1 MNHHPDFDRL
11 RAARLHNPHALLGR
25 HDLGKGR
32 TSVRAWL
39 PHAVGAR
46 LVDID
51 APLEVSDG
59 VFEWS
64 GDARQ
69 LPAHYRL
76 EWRDAGGLTRDIVDP
91 YSFPLQLD
99 DAELAE
105 FTAGRHTRAHR
116 LLGASEHEVAGIAG
130 VLFAVWAPN
139 AERVSVVGPFNGWDG
154 RCHPMSVRGTSGVW
168 ELFIPGLGA
177 GELYKFELRNRE
189 TGELRVKSDPYARR
203 FEHRPATASIVT
215 DGGAHDWRDGAWY
228 EKRGTVDWRRQP
240 MSIYEL
246 HLGSWR
252 RGANGEFLDYAEIA
266 RQLGPYLRELGF
278 THVELLPITEHPLD
292 ASWGYQCT
300 GYFAPTQRHGT
311 PDELKE
317 FVDTLHQEGIGVLL
331 DWVPAH
337 FPKDDFSLAR
347 FDGTPLYEY
356 ADARKG
362 EHPDWGTLVFDFTRN
377 EVQSFLLSSALY
389 WLEEFHFDG
398 LRVDAVASM
407 LYLDYSRQD
416 GEWQPNRYGGN
427 ENIEATAF
435 LKRLNELTHGECP
448 GSITLA
454 EESTAWPKVSH
465 PTFAGGLGF
474 TFKWNM
480 GWMHDTL
487 SYMEKDPVHRRHHHD
502 LLSFGPVYAFSENF
516 VLPLSH
522 DEVVHGK
529 RSLLGKMPGDE
540 WRRFANLRLLLA
552 YQWTYPG
559 KKLLFMGAEFG
570 QVEEWNHDGS
580 LPWHLADEPPRAGL
594 RALLRDLNRLYRDVP
609 ALHENDHDGAGFAW
623 LAWDDEQNSVLS
635 FARRGGGSHVVVVL
649 NFTPVPRHGYRVG
662 VPFEGRYRVLL
673 NTDSHHYGGSDLGN
687 TEVTTQAVPYMG
699 HDHSIEL
706 TLPPLAGMVLEPA

>member
-1 MNHHPDFDRL
+1 MNHHPEIDRL
-11 RAARLHNPHALLGR
+11 RAARLHNPHELLGR
-25 HDLGKGR
+25 YGLGEGR
-32 TSVRAWL
+32 VLVRAWL
-39 PHAVGAR
+39 PHAVQAR

-59 VFEWS
+59 LFEWS
-64 GDARQ
+64 GEARK
-69 LPAHYRL
+69 LPAHYRI
-76 EWRDAGGLTRDIVDP
+76 EWRDAGGDTREVVDP

-105 FTAGRHTRAHR
+105 FTAGRHTRAHGV
-116 LLGASEHEVAGIAG
+116 LGAREHEVAGFAG

-139 AERVSVVGPFNGWDG
+139 AERVSVVGSFNRWDG
-154 RCHPMSVRGTSGVW
+154 RCHPMSVRGGSGVW

-177 GELYKFELRNRE
+177 GELYKFELRNRQS
-189 TGELRVKSDPYARR
+189 GELRVKSDPYARC
-203 FEHRPATASIVT
+203 FEHRPATASVVCANP
-215 DGGAHDWRDGAWY
+215 GYGWRDGAWL
-228 EKRGTVDWRRQP
+228 EKRGAVDWRRQP
-240 MSIYEL
+240 MSIYEV

-266 RQLGPYLRELGF
+266 RQLGPYVKDLGF
-278 THVELLPITEHPLD
+278 THVELLPVSEHPLD

-300 GYFAPTQRHGT
+300 GYFAPTRRHGT
-311 PDELKE
+311 AVQLKQ
-317 FVDTLHQEGIGVLL
+317 FVDSLHRQGIGVLI

-356 ADARKG
+356 AEAHKG
-362 EHPDWGTLVFDFTRN
+362 EHPDWGTLVFDYSRN

-407 LYLDYSRQD
+407 LYLDYSRRD
-416 GEWQPNRYGGN
+416 GEWQPNIHGGN
-427 ENIEATAF
+427 ENLEATAF
-435 LKRLNELTHGECP
+435 LKRLNELTHRECP
-448 GSITLA
+448 GTITAA
-454 EESTAWPKVSH
+454 EESTAWPMVSH
-465 PTFAGGLGF
+465 PTYAGGLGF
-474 TFKWNM
+474 SFKWNM

-487 SYMEKDPVHRRHHHD
+487 RYMEKDPVHRRHHHD

-540 WRRFANLRLLLA
+540 WRKFANLRLLLA

-570 QVEEWNHDGS
+570 QVEEWNHDVS

-594 RALLRDLNRLYRDVP
+594 RTLLRDLNGLYRDVP
-609 ALHENDHDGAGFAW
+609 ALHENDHDGSGFAW
-623 LAWDDEQNSVLS
+623 LAWDDEHNSVLS
-635 FARRGGGSHVVVVL
+635 FVRRGGGSHVVVVL
-649 NFTPVPRHGYRVG
+649 NFTPVPRDGYRVG
-662 VPFEGRYRVLL
+662 VPFNGRYRVIL
-673 NTDSHHYGGSDLGN
+673 NTDSGHYGGSNLGN
-687 TEVTTQAVPYMG
+687 TEVATEAEPCMG
-699 HDHSIEL
+699 REHSVVL